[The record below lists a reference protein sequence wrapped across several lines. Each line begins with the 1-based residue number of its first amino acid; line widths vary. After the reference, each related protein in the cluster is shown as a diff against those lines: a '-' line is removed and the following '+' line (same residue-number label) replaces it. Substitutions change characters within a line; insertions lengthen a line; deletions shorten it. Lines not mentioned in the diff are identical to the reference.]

1 MFNRLPGMMIA
12 LLVGL
17 APLAASAQTTSTR
30 VSKAEVVTRDL
41 FPEGN
46 VSGRVHSG
54 NIATCQKMV
63 SENIEIRFKW
73 TLNTA
78 YTDGDLRYALKV
90 QRPGQ
95 SCATGSADL
104 ENSEDCTVIRAN
116 ERIGTGKEFT
126 FDIPSRTLLGFSDPA
141 TCEGRN
147 ESYDVIFVLPFVQ
160 PAGSTDSKTH
170 EPDVLRI
177 RMETTRPGAPGAVTT
192 QGGESS
198 IYVEW
203 DEPSDAK
210 GYYVYLTTGTL
221 NEGDVPEDIQGASRH
236 IVSSGRSLRITSG
249 IQANQV
255 YTVGVTA
262 MDKIGNESL
271 VSPTATVTTEPT
283 TDFWEEYL
291 NNGGRERGGYCQSAS
306 LTNSALLA
314 LLVGMLLLWR
324 RSTAREE
331 GIGA

>member
-1 MFNRLPGMMIA
+1 MFNRLSGMMIA

-17 APLAASAQTTSTR
+17 APLAASAQATSTI

-46 VSGRVHSG
+46 VSGRVHTG
-54 NIATCQKMV
+54 NIATCRTMV
-63 SENIEIRFKW
+63 EENAEIRFKW
-73 TLNTA
+73 TLKTA

-90 QRPGQ
+90 QRPAQ
-95 SCATGSADL
+95 TCVTTSADV
-104 ENSEDCTVIRAN
+104 ENSEDCTVIYSNTRV
-116 ERIGTGKEFT
+116 GTAKEFT
-126 FDIPSRTLLGFSDPA
+126 FTIPARTLLGISDPD

-147 ESYDVIFVLPFVQ
+147 ESFDVIFVLPYIL
-160 PAGSTDSKTH
+160 PPGSTDTKSH

-177 RMETTRPGAPGAVTT
+177 RLETTRPGAPGALTA

-198 IYVEW
+198 IFVEW
-203 DEPSDAK
+203 DEPSNAK
-210 GYYVYLTTGTL
+210 GYFVYVTSGALA
-221 NEGDVPEDIQGASRH
+221 EGDIPENIQDARRNV
-236 IVSSGRSLRITSG
+236 VSSGRSLRVTSG
-249 IQANQV
+249 VVANQV
-255 YTVGVTA
+255 YTIGVTA
-262 MDKIGNESL
+262 MDKNGNESL
-271 VSPTATVTTEPT
+271 VSPTVQVTTEPT

-291 NNGGRERGGYCQSAS
+291 NNGGKERGGYCQSAG
-306 LTNSALLA
+306 LTPSAWLA